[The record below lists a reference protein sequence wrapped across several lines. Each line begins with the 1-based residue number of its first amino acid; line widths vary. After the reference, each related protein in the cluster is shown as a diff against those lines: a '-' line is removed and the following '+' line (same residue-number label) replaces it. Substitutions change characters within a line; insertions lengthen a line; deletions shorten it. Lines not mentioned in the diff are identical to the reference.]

1 MVLGLCYTQAVQNEN
16 TLTPRELDEIV
27 RTIPLDEM
35 VEDPLPRPK
44 KWVRVDCGQTEVYVG
59 DRLYIIALVEKI
71 PTTEDEVV
79 ETQLGVEQT
88 VVKYLRSEGF
98 IDRDYAYIG
107 MQRFK
112 INKNGDEE
120 IP

>member
-1 MVLGLCYTQAVQNEN
+1 VQNEN
-16 TLTPRELDEIV
+16 TLTPKELDKLV
-27 RTIPLDEM
+27 RTIPLDDM
-35 VEDPLPRPK
+35 VYDPLPEPK

-59 DRLYIIALVEKI
+59 DRLYIIALVEKMFDN
-71 PTTEDEVV
+71 EDEVV
-79 ETQLGVEQT
+79 ATQLSVEET

-98 IDRDYAYIG
+98 IDDDYAYIG

-120 IP
+120 TP

>member
-1 MVLGLCYTQAVQNEN
+1 MQNEN
-16 TLTPRELDEIV
+16 TLTPRDLDEII
-27 RTIPLDEM
+27 RTIPLDDM
-35 VEDPLPRPK
+35 VEKPLPKPK

-59 DRLYIIALVEKI
+59 DKLYIIALVEKM
-71 PTTEDEVV
+71 PDSEDEVV
-79 ETQLGVEQT
+79 KTQLSTEET

-98 IDRDYAYIG
+98 IDNDYAYIG

-120 IP
+120 TP